1 MPDRKEREEVEALR
15 RELEAAR
22 ADGKAKESR
31 WRLAAERLHRQV
43 ASSQAEVGELKE
55 EVCASHA
62 LWALHR

>member
-1 MPDRKEREEVEALR
+1 MEALR